1 MTITR
6 VATAAIIAL
15 ILTACSSSPQAQSS
29 GITFPPVPVSIGTG
43 VPADDA
49 VAGTTLTISPVT
61 ASVGHTIF
69 VLFSMDPASGSVT
82 VTDSKGNTYTQDKDV
97 TNGSG
102 TSGVRTLVFST
113 RVTSALSSDTITI
126 THPSAKARVA
136 NALMVDDLV
145 VASWTDK
152 AVSSTGNTS
161 PMSVGPTATLSQPD
175 ELVIAAFGYESDAG
189 SANFTHVSPYA
200 NTGPIAEGNN
210 PGGAV
215 SSGSGGGNDKT
226 IHVSIGAE
234 YQIVK
239 ATTALS
245 ATATITKD
253 NNYAAALVTYKKQ
266 LPFVVV
272 DGIVRANANPA
283 CGNSVNFTVTFS
295 EEVFNVD
302 TSDFVLATVQGNIA
316 FSVRGAV
323 AGTDQV
329 TVWLNKAT
337 TAAVTVAYFV
347 ISAS

>member
-1 MTITR
+1 LANSALGTPSTFTL
-6 VATAAIIAL
+6 VA
-15 ILTACSSSPQAQSS
+15 PY
-29 GITFPPVPVSIGTG
+29 VPVSIGTG

-61 ASVGHTIF
+61 ASAGHTIF

-102 TSGVRTLVFST
+102 TSGVRTLVFSA

-200 NTGPIAEGNN
+200 NTGPIAEGTIPAELSQAV
-210 PGGAV
+210 PGA
-215 SSGSGGGNDKT
+215 
-226 IHVSIGAE
+226 
-234 YQIVK
+234 
-239 ATTALS
+239 ATTRPSTSALAPS
-245 ATATITKD
+245 TRSSRQLPPYPLPLPSRRTITM
-253 NNYAAALVTYKKQ
+253 
-266 LPFVVV
+266 
-272 DGIVRANANPA
+272 R
-283 CGNSVNFTVTFS
+283 
-295 EEVFNVD
+295 
-302 TSDFVLATVQGNIA
+302 
-316 FSVRGAV
+316 RH
-323 AGTDQV
+323 
-329 TVWLNKAT
+329 W
-337 TAAVTVAYFV
+337 
-347 ISAS
+347 